1 MTKIPLSHPYLT
13 SSEKRLVL
21 QVLNGAQLSLGPRLD
36 EFEHRLAD
44 YVGATYAV
52 AVNSGTSALHLCIK
66 SLNIREGDEVITT
79 PFSFIASANCI
90 LYEKARPV
98 FVDIDPLTF
107 NIDPGKIEENINSKT
122 RAILPV
128 HVFGLPCDMTRMK
141 AIAQQHNLYIIE
153 DACEALGAKCLLR
166 DPAKMPPLHYHKVGA
181 IGDCG
186 AFGFYPNKQMTTGE
200 GGLVVTNNVHIA
212 TSCRSLRNQ
221 GRSENPAWLEHTQ
234 LGYNYRLSD
243 INCAIGI
250 AQLQKLHT
258 ILRLRER
265 VAHWYNER
273 LHRLEEIVTPFQSI
287 TCRRSWFVYV
297 CRLSD
302 DFSKNDRNSILDQLR
317 ASGIE
322 CRDYFP
328 PIHLQ
333 PFYARMFGYK
343 KGDFP
348 VAEHVAERTIALP
361 FFTNMSEEQ
370 VDYVC
375 KRLCRI
381 VQKLK
386 SEKSVPSKDR
396 RNGQKLCRPSCIEY
410 DWQRDR

>member
-1 MTKIPLSHPYLT
+1 MLKIPLSHPYLT
-13 SSEKRLVL
+13 SLEKKLVL
-21 QVLNGAQLSLGPRLD
+21 QVLDGAQLSLGPCLE
-36 EFEHRLAD
+36 EFEHRLAE
-44 YVGATYAV
+44 YVGSKYAV
-52 AVNSGTSALHLCIK
+52 AVNSGTSALHLCIR

-98 FVDIDPLTF
+98 FVDIDPETF
-107 NIDPGKIEENINSKT
+107 NIDPAKIEEKINSKT

-128 HVFGLPCDMTRMK
+128 HVFGLPCDMARIQL
-141 AIAQQHNLYIIE
+141 IAGQHNLFVIE

-166 DPAKMPPLHYHKVGA
+166 DPAKIPPLHYHKVGA
-181 IGDCG
+181 IGNCG

-200 GGLVVTNNVHIA
+200 GGAVVTDDKRIA
-212 TSCRSLRNQ
+212 ASCRSLRNQ
-221 GRSENPAWLEHTQ
+221 GRSENSAWLEHIQ

-250 AQLQKLHT
+250 AQLQKLPT
-258 ILRLRER
+258 ILTLREK
-265 VAHWYNER
+265 VAHCYNQR
-273 LHRLEEIVTPFQSI
+273 LALLDEIIAPFQSFS
-287 TCRRSWFVYV
+287 CRRSWFVYV

-302 DFSKNDRNSILDQLR
+302 DFNANDRNHILQQLR
-317 ASGIE
+317 ACGIA

-333 PFYARMFGYK
+333 PFYVRMFGYK

-348 VAEHVAERTIALP
+348 IAKHVAERTIALP
-361 FFTNMSEEQ
+361 FFTSMTEEQ

-375 KRLCRI
+375 YKLRRI
-381 VQKLK
+381 VQKYK
-386 SEKSVPSKDR
+386 SERVTSKAR
-396 RNGQKLCRPSCIEY
+396 RNGQKLHHPSYIE
-410 DWQRDR
+410 